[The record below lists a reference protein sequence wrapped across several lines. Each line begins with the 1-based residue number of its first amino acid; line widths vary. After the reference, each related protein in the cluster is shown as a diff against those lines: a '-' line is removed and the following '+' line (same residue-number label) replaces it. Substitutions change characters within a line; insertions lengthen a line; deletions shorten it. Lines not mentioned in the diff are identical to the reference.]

1 MPRRNMNCV
10 KWRRYLFNLNFKKTS
25 DSYALTKKKL
35 FPAIY
40 RSIAHKINT
49 LALLALVS
57 ARLVEAENGLTPL
70 PSLRS
75 KAHKV
80 IREILPY
87 I

>member
-1 MPRRNMNCV
+1 MLWQ
-10 KWRRYLFNLNFKKTS
+10 K
-25 DSYALTKKKL
+25 KKKL

-87 I
+87 IWARFTFKLDHANFLSRIICLPTTAQ